1 MTLAFPKPAPQ
12 HCSSFHSAAIDRQ
25 AQKKDIAAYL
35 SSHVQPNHNTTLTLS
50 DHTGKSIII
59 KCNTD
64 NPAHLLDIAMT
75 YLNQ

>member
-1 MTLAFPKPAPQ
+1 MTLPFPNSMKQSCPSTSGADQ
-12 HCSSFHSAAIDRQ
+12 EFQ
-25 AQKKDIAAYL
+25 NKKKDIAAYL
-35 SSHVQPNHNTTLTLS
+35 SNHIQPNHNTTLTLS

-75 YLNQ
+75 YLSH

>member
-1 MTLAFPKPAPQ
+1 MTTVPFPKPSQPY
-12 HCSSFHSAAIDRQ
+12 HTRDLQ
-25 AQKKDIAAYL
+25 AQKKDIAALL
-35 SSHVQPNHNTTLTLS
+35 SNHVQPNHNTTLTLS

-75 YLNQ
+75 YLSN

>member
-1 MTLAFPKPAPQ
+1 MTLQFPKPVP
-12 HCSSFHSAAIDRQ
+12 HNNNKDFQ
-25 AQKKDIAAYL
+25 AKKKDIAAYL

-50 DHTGKSIII
+50 DQTGKSIII

-75 YLNQ
+75 YLSN